1 VLYLYLRQSAVNSS
15 LCRLKRTG
23 QLLVVGFK
31 ESGFVQPSPNILLQ
45 GRASFHGTIKDERN
59 AQQRYVI
66 PIPTDLVLL
75 DYHMPKANGDVIAER
90 MKASQPDVPIAMLSA
105 DEGLRE
111 SALES
116 VDVFIS
122 KSESPTSLLEMVE
135 HLLDLRFLF
144 ASLDDVSGGRQR
156 YSA

>member
-1 VLYLYLRQSAVNSS
+1 MTKRPVILCVDDEWNGLEGRRILFEERGYNVLVAASGEEAL
-15 LCRLKRTG
+15 
-23 QLLVVGFK
+23 QLF
-31 ESGFVQPSPNILLQ
+31 
-45 GRASFHGTIKDERN
+45 ASH
-59 AQQRYVI
+59 
-66 PIPTDLVLL
+66 PIDLVLL
-75 DYHMPKANGDVIAER
+75 DYHLPKANGDVIAER

-105 DEGLRE
+105 DERLPE

-144 ASLDDVSGGRQR
+144 APLHGVGGGRRR
-156 YSA
+156 YTA

>member
-1 VLYLYLRQSAVNSS
+1 MTKRPVILCVDDEWNGLEGRRMLFEGRGYNVLVAAGGEEAL
-15 LCRLKRTG
+15 
-23 QLLVVGFK
+23 QLF
-31 ESGFVQPSPNILLQ
+31 
-45 GRASFHGTIKDERN
+45 ASH
-59 AQQRYVI
+59 
-66 PIPTDLVLL
+66 PTDLVLL

-105 DEGLRE
+105 DEELPE

-122 KSESPTSLLEMVE
+122 KSESPTSLLEIVE

-144 ASLDDVSGGRQR
+144 APFDDPKAGGGQGRV
-156 YSA
+156 A

>member
-1 VLYLYLRQSAVNSS
+1 VTKKPVILCVDDEWNGLEGRRILFEGRGYNVLVAASGEEAL
-15 LCRLKRTG
+15 
-23 QLLVVGFK
+23 QLF
-31 ESGFVQPSPNILLQ
+31 
-45 GRASFHGTIKDERN
+45 ASH
-59 AQQRYVI
+59 
-66 PIPTDLVLL
+66 PTDLVLL

-105 DEGLRE
+105 DEGLPE

-144 ASLDDVSGGRQR
+144 APLDDVSGGRQR

>member
-1 VLYLYLRQSAVNSS
+1 MARGIRRNDVTKRPVILCVDDEWNGLEGRRMLFEGRGYEVLVATSGEEAL
-15 LCRLKRTG
+15 
-23 QLLVVGFK
+23 QLF
-31 ESGFVQPSPNILLQ
+31 
-45 GRASFHGTIKDERN
+45 ASR
-59 AQQRYVI
+59 
-66 PIPTDLVLL
+66 PTDLVLL

-105 DEGLRE
+105 DEGLPE

-122 KSESPTSLLEMVE
+122 KSESPTSLLEIVE

-144 ASLDDVSGGRQR
+144 APFDDPKTGGRQR
-156 YSA
+156 RVA